1 MAKSEI
7 ATIKPQSAL
16 VAAVPDYLK
25 GYDGPTGTENIET
38 TDVTIP
44 RLKIGQG
51 LTAEVKEGLVKDGD
65 LFVNLGAQIVAEK
78 GATLRFVPLAYAKEF
93 ILWRPREDN
102 GGGILARA
110 RPVYDETNHRVRY
123 KWDKPNE
130 SFEVKLK
137 GIVKVKWTTGQY
149 IDEDGLDQWG
159 SENPADKSSG
169 IAATAHLNY
178 VVALPDYEDMLV
190 AFSFSRTT
198 TRAGKDLNGLL
209 KQGRAPMFA
218 RVFTAATFG
227 DKREKGDFNNVKIM
241 PDGFVSEDKFHD
253 YRERAEQF
261 ATGFVVD
268 QSDED
273 ASDGVPANAA
283 GDTI

>member
-1 MAKSEI
+1 MSKSEV
-7 ATIKPQSAL
+7 ATKQAAPAPS
-16 VAAVPDYLK
+16 VVSAVPAYLQ
-25 GYDGPTGTENIET
+25 GYTGPTGTENIDSV
-38 TDVTIP
+38 DVTIP

-65 LFVNLGAQIVAEK
+65 LFINLGAQVVAVRGE
-78 GATLRFVPLAYAKEF
+78 TLRFIPLAYAKEF

-110 RPVYDETNHRVRY
+110 RPVYDETNHRIRY
-123 KWDKPNE
+123 KWDKQNE
-130 SFEVKLK
+130 TFEVKLK
-137 GIVKVKWTTGQY
+137 GIVKCKWTTGQY
-149 IDEDGLDQWG
+149 IDEDDLDQWG

-178 VVALPDYEDMLV
+178 VVALPDHEDMLV

-218 RVFTAATFG
+218 RVFTAKTFE
-227 DKREKGDFNNVKIM
+227 DKREKGEFNNVKIM
-241 PDGFVSEDKFHD
+241 NDGFVTEDKFPV
-253 YRERAEQF
+253 YQQYAKQF
-261 ATGFVVD
+261 ETGFVVD

-273 ASDGVPANAA
+273 TTDGVPAQS
-283 GDTI
+283 DHI